1 MKNSK
6 EYNSFCFLFVICV
19 SNEKLYKVC
28 KFYISQLDI
37 PDSFT
42 IEYLPIYNATSMA
55 NGY

>member
-42 IEYLPIYNATSMA
+42 IEYLPIYNATS
-55 NGY
+55 